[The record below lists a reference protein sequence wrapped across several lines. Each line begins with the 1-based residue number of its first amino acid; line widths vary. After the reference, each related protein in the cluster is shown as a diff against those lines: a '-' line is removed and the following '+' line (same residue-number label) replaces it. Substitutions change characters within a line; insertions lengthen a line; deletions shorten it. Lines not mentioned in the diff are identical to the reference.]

1 MLKENFL
8 GIIDMESI
16 KTVFSPLDYSR
27 HVEHSMFVK

>member
-16 KTVFSPLDYSR
+16 KTAFSPLDYLR
-27 HVEHSMFVK
+27 YVEGSIFVK